1 MDETNEKAKEDV
13 DIEIPVVPLV
23 LGGMLATGPIMG
35 TGVLPFIGANLLIDK
50 AGDKSSENDEEEDKL
65 RR

>member
-1 MDETNEKAKEDV
+1 MDDTNEKSKDDL

-35 TGVLPFIGANLLIDK
+35 TGVLPFIGANLLLDK
-50 AGDKSSENDEEEDKL
+50 ASDKGSENDEEEDKL